1 MRIRQD
7 TCIKVLGRQVGAE
20 RKEVMAAPSSDG
32 LGRREEVSAGSCGH
46 YSTNRQV
53 FKFSPNTVCFC
64 EYASRMDFDLDFV
77 TCVTP
82 LPLCKSPWMTVIRMN
97 PVYSV
102 FLAFCRVLDFSQAA
116 SLLCGYWSQP
126 CLMLRSHVCYPQCP
140 VPLKVSFLG
149 AVPTLSDQASR
160 SI

>member
-53 FKFSPNTVCFC
+53 LKFSPNTVCFC

-97 PVYSV
+97 PVYSG
-102 FLAFCRVLDFSQAA
+102 FF
-116 SLLCGYWSQP
+116 SLLQGPRLQP
-126 CLMLRSHVCYPQCP
+126 GSFSAVWLLESTMPRAEVPCVLSTVSSPSEGVFPRSC
-140 VPLKVSFLG
+140 
-149 AVPTLSDQASR
+149 TNTE
-160 SI
+160 